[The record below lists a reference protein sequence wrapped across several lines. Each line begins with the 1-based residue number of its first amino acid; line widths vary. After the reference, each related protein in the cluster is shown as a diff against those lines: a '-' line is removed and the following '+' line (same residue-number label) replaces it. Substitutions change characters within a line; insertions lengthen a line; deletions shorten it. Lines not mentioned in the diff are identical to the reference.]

1 MRATRSRCLAAN
13 ESCRSAARILAVI
26 PMRNEGVTM
35 KTHAL
40 SLVAA
45 ATASLLMSAGAFALG
60 SLENP
65 QPGGVESGIAA
76 ITGWHCTSKNIEV
89 RVDGASIGTAGAGT
103 PRQDTAGVCGRADTG
118 FSLLYN
124 SALLKGG
131 THKVDVYADGV
142 AFGSATIQAGYLGGE
157 FLTGLSSAHRV
168 TDFPARGTG
177 TRVQWSQSK
186 QGFVIA
192 GTEPLTSGTLV
203 GTYDVRNLWLIESS
217 GLYVSTLTSGASVS
231 GTWTYGSNGQFNATL
246 SITMGGLTQTESFS
260 GSYTDGGHYV
270 LSDGEFDLVVE
281 RGETLTLF
289 TLSPFD
295 GTVAAL
301 VWSMAR
307 VPGVS
312 AADEGP
318 AATLATPATV
328 GGAVRAMAAKAVGGA
343 R

>member
-1 MRATRSRCLAAN
+1 
-13 ESCRSAARILAVI
+13 
-26 PMRNEGVTM
+26 M

-40 SLVAA
+40 SLAA
-45 ATASLLMSAGAFALG
+45 AASASLLMSAGAFALG

-65 QPGGVESGIAA
+65 QSGGVESGIAA

-103 PRQDTAGVCGRADTG
+103 PRQDTAGVCGRTDTG

-124 SALLKGG
+124 YALLKGG

-142 AFGSATIQAGYLGGE
+142 AFGSATFQAGYLGGE
-157 FLTGLSSAHRV
+157 FVTGLSSAHRV

-177 TRVQWSQSK
+177 TRLLWSQSK

-192 GTEPLTSGTLV
+192 GTEPLTGGSLV
-203 GTYDVRNLWLIESS
+203 GSYAVRNLWLMESS
-217 GLYVSTLTSGASVS
+217 GLYISTLAPGVAVS

-246 SITMGGLTQTESFS
+246 SITAGNQTQTESYS
-260 GSYTDGGHYV
+260 GSYTDGGHYI

-281 RGETLTLF
+281 RGDTLTTF
-289 TLSPFD
+289 TLAPFD

-301 VWSMAR
+301 VLSMAR
-307 VPGVS
+307 IPATS
-312 AADEGP
+312 AGDEPP
-318 AATLATPATV
+318 AAPLATPATV
-328 GGAVRAMAAKAVGGA
+328 GGVVRAMVAKAAGGA

>member
-1 MRATRSRCLAAN
+1 MN
-13 ESCRSAARILAVI
+13 
-26 PMRNEGVTM
+26 
-35 KTHAL
+35 THAL

-45 ATASLLMSAGAFALG
+45 ASAALLVSTGAAALG

-89 RVDGASIGTAGAGT
+89 LVDGASIGTAGAGT
-103 PRQDTAGVCGRADTG
+103 PRHDTVGACGRADTG

-124 SALLKGG
+124 YALLKDG

-142 AFGSATIQAGYLGGE
+142 LFGSATFQAGYLGGE

-186 QGFVIA
+186 QGFVIT
-192 GTEPLTSGTLV
+192 GTEPLTGGSLV
-203 GTYDVRNLWLIESS
+203 GSYAVRNLWLIESS
-217 GLYVSTLTSGASVS
+217 GLYLSTLTSGASVS
-231 GTWTYGSNGQFNATL
+231 GTWNYGANGQFNATL
-246 SITMGGLTQTESFS
+246 SITMGGQTETESFF
-260 GSYTDGGHYV
+260 GTYTDGGHYV

-301 VWSMAR
+301 VWTMAR
-307 VPGVS
+307 VPSTSG
-312 AADEGP
+312 ADEGP
-318 AATLATPATV
+318 AAALATPASV
-328 GGAVRAMAAKAVGGA
+328 GGAMRAMVTKAAGLP

>member
-1 MRATRSRCLAAN
+1 
-13 ESCRSAARILAVI
+13 
-26 PMRNEGVTM
+26 M

-45 ATASLLMSAGAFALG
+45 ASASLLMSAGAVALG

-76 ITGWHCTSKNIEV
+76 ITGWHCTSTNIEV
-89 RVDGASIGTAGAGT
+89 HVDGASIGTAGAGT
-103 PRQDTAGVCGRADTG
+103 PRQDTIGVCGHVDTG

-124 SALLKGG
+124 YALLKGG
-131 THKVDVYADGV
+131 THKVDVYADGT
-142 AFGSATIQAGYLGGE
+142 AFGSATFQAGYLGSE
-157 FLTGLSSAHRV
+157 FVAGLSAAHRV

-192 GTEPLTSGTLV
+192 GTEPLTGGALV
-203 GTYDVRNLWLIESS
+203 GSYALRNLWLMESS
-217 GLYVSTLTSGASVS
+217 GLYVSTLAPGVSVS
-231 GTWTYGSNGQFNATL
+231 GTWTYESNGQFNATL
-246 SITMGGLTQTESFS
+246 SITMDGRTETESFS
-260 GSYTDGGHYV
+260 GTYTDGGYYIF
-270 LSDGEFDLVVE
+270 SDGEFDLVIE
-281 RGETLTLF
+281 RGETLTMF

-295 GTVAAL
+295 GTVAGL
-301 VWSMAR
+301 VLSMAR
-307 VPGVS
+307 IS
-312 AADEGP
+312 ATSAVDEGT

-328 GGAVRAMAAKAVGGA
+328 GGAVRAMATRAAGFA